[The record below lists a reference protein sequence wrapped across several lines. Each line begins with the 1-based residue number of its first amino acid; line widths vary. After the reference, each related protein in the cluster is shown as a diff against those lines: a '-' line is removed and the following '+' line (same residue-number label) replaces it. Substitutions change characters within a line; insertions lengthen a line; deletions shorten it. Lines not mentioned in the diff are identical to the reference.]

1 VNNGKLLIADLGLS
15 KELAEATT
23 NSVANTMGMIEYM
36 EPQCFKNI
44 KYKKD
49 KESDIYSLGV
59 LLWEISSG
67 HPPFLN
73 YSRDA
78 LSYHIGH
85 ENLRENPIDGTPQVY
100 QQLYQKCWDVE
111 PNSRP
116 DIGKVY
122 ETLSQLKTEYSPY
135 PNSSSKFNLL
145 SRILTLI
152 YSTNMFSIIK
162 TFYLNNTCIQ
172 FN

>member
-1 VNNGKLLIADLGLS
+1 VNNGKLLIAGLGLS

-23 NSVANTMGMIEYM
+23 NSVANTMRMIGYT

-49 KESDIYSLGV
+49 KKSDIYSLGI

-73 YSRDA
+73 YPRDA
-78 LSYHIGH
+78 LSIGH
-85 ENLRENPIDGTPQVY
+85 ENLREKPIDGTPQVY

-135 PNSSSKFNLL
+135 PNSSSKFNLFKD
-145 SRILTLI
+145 SYT
-152 YSTNMFSIIK
+152 
-162 TFYLNNTCIQ
+162 YLFNNYV
-172 FN
+172 